1 MLKITCVTENTA
13 QFGSLYWGEHGVAFL
28 IESER
33 GCVLFDTGQ
42 TATVLSHNL
51 MLLGRSLGGVDAIV
65 LSHAHNDHTGGLPF
79 VLAQHPGVPLYASPE
94 IGRPRFSRKQGRHAF
109 IGLPQP
115 LDALAQVADLRL
127 HAEPV
132 EVLPGIWTTGEIH
145 ARPEQEG
152 SSPNLFVPDGDGWQP
167 DRYLDDM
174 SMVVETT
181 EGLVLVCGCC
191 HAGLLNTLAHVMRTF
206 QRQPVAVVG
215 GTHLVS
221 AEGAEL
227 QHIVEVL
234 RTTYAPMRFYP
245 NHCTG
250 QRAYVALAAAF
261 GEAVQPCPAGTT
273 LTFA

>member
-1 MLKITCVTENTA
+1 M
-13 QFGSLYWGEHGVAFL
+13 
-28 IESER
+28 
-33 GCVLFDTGQ
+33 
-42 TATVLSHNL
+42 
-51 MLLGRSLGGVDAIV
+51 

-79 VLAQHPGVPLYASPE
+79 VLAQRPGVPLYASPD
-94 IGRPRFSRKQGRHAF
+94 IGRPRFSRKQGRHHF

-127 HAEPV
+127 HAEPI

-152 SSPNLFVPDGDGWQP
+152 SSPNLVVPEGDGWRP
-167 DRYLDDM
+167 DRYRDDM

-221 AEGAEL
+221 AEGAIL

-234 RTTYAPMRFYP
+234 GTSYAPMRFYP

-250 QRAYVALAAAF
+250 QRAYVALASAF
-261 GEAVQPCPAGTT
+261 GDAVQPFSAGMT
-273 LTFA
+273 LTFG